1 MKRFLLI
8 FFAFATGTMFAQ
20 DGGGAS
26 ASASARINAEIVSPI
41 TASSEGI
48 IDFGRIAATD
58 KGGVVTIAP
67 DGTRS
72 ADVAN
77 ILIPGEG
84 STAVFLVTAA
94 DGYAYNLRVDTEPLT
109 NGTGTGAHTMD
120 VEFKLAQEKLTGNGQ
135 EQEIG
140 ITSTLKV
147 NPAQA
152 AGEYTGEV
160 ILTVSYE

>member
-1 MKRFLLI
+1 MKRVFLIL
-8 FFAFATGTMFAQ
+8 FAFVTGTMFAQ
-20 DGGGAS
+20 EGGAS

-41 TASSEGI
+41 IASSEGM
-48 IDFGRIAATD
+48 IDFGRIAATNA
-58 KGGVVTIAP
+58 GGVVTIAP

-72 ADVAN
+72 ADDEN
-77 ILIPGEG
+77 MLIPGEG
-84 STAVFLVTAA
+84 STAVFLVKAA
-94 DGYAYNLRVDTEPLT
+94 DGYAYNLNVSADPLT

-120 VEFKLAQEKLTGNGQ
+120 VEFTLAQDKLTGNGQ
-135 EQEIG
+135 DQEIG
-140 ITSTLKV
+140 ITSTLTV